1 MSRSAIG
8 SGVRSILGS
17 ARVSRAGDGVSPS
30 RTFLEWASKKKSGAN
45 KSARSRKIV
54 LARRQ
59 NQRARRAR
67 YPGGCAFAFILCVG
81 LCHAQD
87 AVAPAAEAESEGIVV
102 SATLIET
109 PINEI
114 GSTVTVITDKEIERD
129 QKQTLPDV
137 LRTVPGLN
145 VVQTGGPGGKTSV
158 FLRGSN
164 SNHTKVLIDGIDV
177 NDPSQDGVFDFG
189 QVLTSDIAQVEIL
202 RGPQSSLYGSDAIG
216 GVVNIVTK
224 RGEGPAQ
231 FTGRLEGGSFET
243 FNQSASVRGAVSRF
257 HYAFNVA
264 HFLIDDTPVT
274 PLDLLPPGRK
284 RLNDSYE
291 NITLST
297 KVGADLTDVLGID
310 FVGRFTDSTLFFTGE
325 DFSFFPSVPAATQSE
340 QNARQFFLRG
350 EARLAL
356 FSGAF
361 KNRFGVGYTN
371 YRTTIQAPDTGF
383 GLPPENINHG
393 DRLKFDWQGNIE
405 LGKGHALILGVEDQT
420 DRLLDSPISVENG
433 NTAGFAELQSEIL
446 PNLFVAASG
455 RYDDNERFGG
465 KTTWRIAPAYLIP
478 KTGTKLKGSYGTGFK
493 APSLT
498 QLFVSFPAF
507 NFFANP
513 NLEPEESQGYDFGF
527 EQALAGERVSF
538 GATYFHNDITN
549 LINANAT
556 FTSLENVGEA
566 TTEGVET
573 FVSLAITDRFKV
585 RGDYTHTDA
594 VDDTTGLEL
603 LRRPKHKA
611 SLNVIWL
618 PTDRLSFSATLLYVG
633 TQVDG
638 NRSFSIQRLDTDPY
652 FLMNLAADYDLGRG
666 VTLFA
671 RIDNFFDERYENPT
685 GFQRPGF
692 GAFAGM
698 RVNFAAK
705 TTEAALSLKE
715 TSK

>member
-1 MSRSAIG
+1 MRNSPWLVVAALLLAAPLSSR
-8 SGVRSILGS
+8 
-17 ARVSRAGDGVSPS
+17 
-30 RTFLEWASKKKSGAN
+30 
-45 KSARSRKIV
+45 
-54 LARRQ
+54 
-59 NQRARRAR
+59 
-67 YPGGCAFAFILCVG
+67 
-81 LCHAQD
+81 AQD
-87 AVAPAAEAESEGIVV
+87 AAASALPSSEAESEGIVV
-102 SATLIET
+102 SATRIET

-114 GSTVTVITDKEIERD
+114 GSSVTLITDKEIERD
-129 QKQTLPDV
+129 QKRTLPDV

-145 VVQTGGPGGKTSV
+145 IVQTGGPGGKTSV
-158 FLRGSN
+158 FMRGSN
-164 SNHTKVLIDGIDV
+164 SNHTKVLIDGIDA

-189 QVLTSDIAQVEIL
+189 QILASDIAQVEVL

-224 RGEGPAQ
+224 TGEGPAQ
-231 FTGRLEGGSFET
+231 FTGRLEGGSFQT
-243 FNQSASVRGAVSRF
+243 FNQSASVRGSVSRF
-257 HYAFNVA
+257 RYSFNVA
-264 HFLIDDTPVT
+264 HFLVDDTPVT

-284 RLNDSYE
+284 RINDSYE

-297 KVGADLTDVLGID
+297 KLGADLTDNFSID
-310 FVGRFTDSTLFFTGE
+310 VVGRYTDSTLFFTGE
-325 DFSFFPSVPAATQSE
+325 DFSFFPSVPAAAQSE
-340 QNARQFFLRG
+340 QNARQLFTRG
-350 EARLAL
+350 DARLAL
-356 FSGAF
+356 FGGAF

-383 GLPPENINHG
+383 GVPPENINHG

-405 LGKGHALILGVEDQT
+405 LGKDHVLILGVEDQT
-420 DRLLDSPISVENG
+420 DRLIDSPISVENG
-433 NTAGFAELQSEIL
+433 NAAGFAELQSEVVE
-446 PNLFVAASG
+446 NLFVAASG

-465 KTTWRIAPAYLIP
+465 KPTWRIAPAYLIP

-513 NLEPEESQGYDFGF
+513 NLEPEESEGYDIGF
-527 EQALAGERVSF
+527 EQAVAGERVRF

-556 FTSLENVGEA
+556 FMSLENVGQA
-566 TTEGVET
+566 TTQGVET
-573 FVSLAITDRFKV
+573 FVSVAVTDRFKV
-585 RGDYTHTDA
+585 RGDYTYTDA

-618 PTDRLSFSATLLYVG
+618 PTDRLTISATALYVG
-633 TQVDG
+633 SQVDG

-652 FLMNLAADYDLGRG
+652 YVVNLAADYDLGKG

-671 RIDNFFDERYENPT
+671 RIDNVFDKRYENPT

-692 GAFAGM
+692 GVFAGI
-698 RVNFAAK
+698 RVNFDAK
-705 TTEAALSLKE
+705 SSAPVEPTPKE